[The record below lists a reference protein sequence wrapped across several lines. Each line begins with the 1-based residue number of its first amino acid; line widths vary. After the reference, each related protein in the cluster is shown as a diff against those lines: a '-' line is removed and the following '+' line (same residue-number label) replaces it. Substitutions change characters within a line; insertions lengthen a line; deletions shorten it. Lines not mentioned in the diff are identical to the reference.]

1 MLRHRREELPAGQ
14 LERNSDVLIGV
25 HHDHIKLFLR
35 RGQVGPAIGHGHLH
49 LLRQAKIGAGDIGDL
64 AVDLRAL
71 HGHARKI
78 ADAVSGVGA
87 GPHAQDHGAAA
98 CVIGTVHTRHTGG
111 CQRVVVVHSG
121 ELTVLVLHRLY
132 TEEHIGGE
140 RGGVVIILDLEVV
153 VDGLV
158 LQGQVALPECEAV
171 GGQRKAQ
178 PRHQHHRNNTGDRL
192 LPFKSEVDNADS
204 GQHTRKNQERGRRT
218 HRRDGQERGHKGADD
233 AADGVQRI
241 QLPHGPAGV
250 IQIVHGELGQG
261 RCYGAQQ
268 HTGEGEDHQAGCQ
281 RRPDQKVLRYE
292 RGQQE
297 GYPGDHPSARKG
309 YQRDPDR
316 GDDDPAIESVRRLA
330 LVSHPSAPDVAHSHS
345 DHYNADN
352 DRPNDLR

>member
-14 LERNSDVLIGV
+14 LERNGDVLIGV
-25 HHDHIKLFLR
+25 HHDHIKLLLR
-35 RGQVGPAIGHGHLH
+35 RGQVGPPIGYSHLH
-49 LLRQAKIGAGDIGDL
+49 FLRQAKIGAGDIGDL

-140 RGGVVIILDLEVV
+140 RGGVVVILDLKVV

-158 LQGQVALPECEAV
+158 LQGQIPLPEGKTI

-178 PRHQHHRNNTGDRL
+178 PRHQYHRNDTGDR
-192 LPFKSEVDNADS
+192 PFSFKDEVDNADG

-218 HRRDGQERGHKGADD
+218 HRRDGQKRGHKGTDD

-241 QLPHGPAGV
+241 
-250 IQIVHGELGQG
+250 
-261 RCYGAQQ
+261 
-268 HTGEGEDHQAGCQ
+268 
-281 RRPDQKVLRYE
+281 
-292 RGQQE
+292 
-297 GYPGDHPSARKG
+297 
-309 YQRDPDR
+309 
-316 GDDDPAIESVRRLA
+316 
-330 LVSHPSAPDVAHSHS
+330 
-345 DHYNADN
+345 
-352 DRPNDLR
+352 